1 MSQRRRFALVLW
13 QVALPFWI
21 SPYPFSTTYA
31 QDSRPESATLRLER
45 TGLDSS
51 RFTPVPIP
59 YAELNKMEATVR
71 QQLESAQS
79 ELHSVI
85 QTAGISKA
93 RLAEAYGQLGKLY
106 QAYELS
112 DAAAACF
119 LNAEALEPRRFAWP
133 YYLGY
138 VYETQGDH
146 GKAATYFEN
155 ALRIQ
160 PNNLTALLKLAQAS
174 LDLNSLESAQAL
186 FERALV
192 MDKSSAAALA
202 GLGKVALYKRDFS
215 EAVQKFKA
223 ALALQPE
230 ASSIRYPLALAY
242 RGLGELTEAEANL
255 QKKGKGEP
263 KISDPLVDELRR
275 LRRGSP
281 HLWRSGTEAINANRF
296 RDAVKAFRQL
306 VVLDPSDPDSRMYL
320 GIALARSGH
329 GNEAMEQFSEV
340 LRISPEH
347 AGAHYNLGLL
357 LVQGGLEQQAI
368 GHFRAAVES
377 NPELRDAHFQLA
389 NFLMRS
395 GHYSEA
401 ISEYRTV
408 IQMDPRNGFCRL
420 MEAMAL
426 IRLKKY
432 STAKAQL
439 EAGLAALPGD
449 VDIESALAR
458 LLAACPDPEVRDG
471 SRALELAERAYR
483 ARQNADLEQG
493 ETVAMALAAIGR
505 YPKAAQLQSYL
516 IAEAERS
523 GRHDLVRSLRDNLV
537 LYQQAKPCRKPWADD
552 DPIFKPVPGTSTPA
566 TDFSGVRQRDAGLV
580 VP

>member
-1 MSQRRRFALVLW
+1 MTQRRRLNLLVW
-13 QVALPFWI
+13 HVAVLFCI
-21 SPYPFSTTYA
+21 SPYSFLTTCA
-31 QDSRPESATLRLER
+31 QDPRPENATLRLEQ
-45 TGLDSS
+45 TGLDNS

-59 YAELNKMEATVR
+59 YPELNKMEASVR
-71 QQLESAQS
+71 GQLESARS
-79 ELHSVI
+79 ELQLVI
-85 QTAGISKA
+85 ETVGISKA

-119 LNAEALEPRRFAWP
+119 LNARALDPRRFAWP

-138 VYETQGDH
+138 VYETEADH
-146 GKAATYFEN
+146 GKAATHFEN

-160 PNNLTALLKLAQAS
+160 PDNLTALLKLAQAN
-174 LDLNSLESAQAL
+174 LDLNSLESAKAL

-192 MDKSSAAALA
+192 IDKSSAAALA

-215 EAVQKFKA
+215 EAVQKLKA

-263 KISDPLVDELRR
+263 KVSDPLVDELRR
-275 LRRGSP
+275 LRRGNP
-281 HLWRSGTEAINANRF
+281 ELWGRGTEAMNGNRF
-296 RDAVKAFRQL
+296 RDAVEAFRQL
-306 VVLDPSDPDSRMYL
+306 VALDPNDPDSRMYL

-329 GNEAMEQFSEV
+329 GNEAMEQFSEA
-340 LRISPEH
+340 LRLSPGH

-357 LVQGGLEQQAI
+357 LVQGGLEQQVI

-408 IQMDPRNGFCRL
+408 IEMDPRNGFCRL

-439 EAGLAALPGD
+439 QAGLAALPGD

-523 GRHDLVRSLRDNLV
+523 GRHDLLSALHENLV
-537 LYQQAKPCRKPWADD
+537 LYQHGKPCSKPWRDD
-552 DPIFKPVPGTSTPA
+552 DPIFQPVPGRSTPNN
-566 TDFSGVRQRDAGLV
+566 
-580 VP
+580 